1 MGGGVMG
8 FLKFSPFLVVS
19 ILLLYQAGSLH
30 AVPFGSTLES
40 SPGMATLSEEEARLL
55 AALVQDYVQMKARE
69 LEQEEEQEAEG
80 SSITAQK
87 RSCNTATCVTHRL
100 AGLLSRS
107 GGVVK
112 DNFVPTNVGS
122 EAFGRRRR
130 DLQA

>member
-1 MGGGVMG
+1 MG

-19 ILLLYQAGSLH
+19 ILLLYQACSLQ
-30 AVPFGSTLES
+30 AVPLRSVLES
-40 SPGMATLSEEEARLL
+40 SPGLATLTEEEARLL
-55 AALVQDYVQMKARE
+55 AALVQDYMQMKARE

-80 SSITAQK
+80 SSVTAQK

>member
-1 MGGGVMG
+1 MG

-19 ILLLYQAGSLH
+19 ILLLYQACSLQ
-30 AVPFGSTLES
+30 AVPLRSILES

-55 AALVQDYVQMKARE
+55 VALVQDYMQMKARE
-69 LEQEEEQEAEG
+69 LEQEEQEAEG
-80 SSITAQK
+80 SSVTAQK

>member
-1 MGGGVMG
+1 
-8 FLKFSPFLVVS
+8 
-19 ILLLYQAGSLH
+19 
-30 AVPFGSTLES
+30 
-40 SPGMATLSEEEARLL
+40 MAALSEEEARLL

-69 LEQEEEQEAEG
+69 LEQEEEQEVEG

>member
-1 MGGGVMG
+1 MG

-19 ILLLYQAGSLH
+19 ILLLYQACGLQ
-30 AVPFGSTLES
+30 AVPLRSTLES

-55 AALVQDYVQMKARE
+55 AALVQNYMQMKVRE

-80 SSITAQK
+80 SSVTAQK

-100 AGLLSRS
+100 AGLLRRS

>member
-1 MGGGVMG
+1 MG
-8 FLKFSPFLVVS
+8 FLKFSSFLVVS

-30 AVPFGSTLES
+30 AVPFRSTLES
-40 SPGMATLSEEEARLL
+40 SPGMATLSDEEARLL
-55 AALVQDYVQMKARE
+55 AALVQDYVQMRARE

-80 SSITAQK
+80 SSNIAQK

-107 GGVVK
+107 GGMVK

>member
-1 MGGGVMG
+1 MG
-8 FLKFSPFLVVS
+8 FLKFSPLLAVS
-19 ILLLYQAGSLH
+19 ILLLYQACSLH
-30 AVPFGSTLES
+30 AVPFRSTLES
-40 SPGMATLSEEEARLL
+40 SPGAATLSEEEARLL
-55 AALVQDYVQMKARE
+55 AALLQDYMQMKARE

-80 SSITAQK
+80 SSITTQK

-112 DNFVPTNVGS
+112 ENFVPTNVGS

-130 DLQA
+130 ELQA